1 MRGNGPTPRWVIPVP
16 IWVAKLETA
25 LERRRSELDRDEG
38 RVCARQT
45 HSIQTGP
52 LVTIRPILAF
62 GLQYWAMVLQ
72 TGALGGGFGAW
83 GEWWVLM
90 DDSAF

>member
-1 MRGNGPTPRWVIPVP
+1 MIPVP

-62 GLQYWAMVLQ
+62 RLQYWAMVLQ
-72 TGALGGGFGAW
+72 RVLWGRFRRVGRVVGADG
-83 GEWWVLM
+83 
-90 DDSAF
+90 

>member
-1 MRGNGPTPRWVIPVP
+1 MIPVP

-72 TGALGGGFGAW
+72 TGLWGRFRRVGRVAGGDG
-83 GEWWVLM
+83 
-90 DDSAF
+90 